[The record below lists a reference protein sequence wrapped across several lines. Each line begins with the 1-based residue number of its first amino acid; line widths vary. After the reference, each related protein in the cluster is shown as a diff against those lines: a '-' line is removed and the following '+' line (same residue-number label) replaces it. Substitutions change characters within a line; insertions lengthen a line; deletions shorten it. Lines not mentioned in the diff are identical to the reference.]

1 MVCDGVDLKWVTLCL
16 SRRPEGG
23 GSGAGGRERQKLLLG
38 FQVTVGDGYSKEVT
52 RIVADRD
59 RFPDLSQMGHKRAD
73 KFLLCGPSWV
83 RDSHKGIVP
92 LTQHVM
98 QTLPCL
104 RASAEREGKCDCC
117 WGLFYALLSKLII

>member
-38 FQVTVGDGYSKEVT
+38 FQVTPGDGDIKEVT
-52 RIVADRD
+52 RTVADHD
-59 RFPDLSQMGHKRAD
+59 RFSDSSQMGHKRAD

-92 LTQHVM
+92 LTRDVM
-98 QTLPCL
+98 QTLPCQT
-104 RASAEREGKCDCC
+104 ASAEREGKCNCC
-117 WGLFYALLSKLII
+117 WSLFYALLSKLII